1 MSSKVEELLKLD
13 INEPVFGQT
22 PWVSSLLAVPKEN
35 EASALKSDNT
45 RVVIDMHKTSTETF
59 RTRHPIPT
67 KKTLEKFSNCK
78 VFSKTDLQ

>member
-45 RVVIDMHKTSTETF
+45 RVVMTTHEYLTCIKQILKYLE
-59 RTRHPIPT
+59 PII
-67 KKTLEKFSNCK
+67 L
-78 VFSKTDLQ
+78 